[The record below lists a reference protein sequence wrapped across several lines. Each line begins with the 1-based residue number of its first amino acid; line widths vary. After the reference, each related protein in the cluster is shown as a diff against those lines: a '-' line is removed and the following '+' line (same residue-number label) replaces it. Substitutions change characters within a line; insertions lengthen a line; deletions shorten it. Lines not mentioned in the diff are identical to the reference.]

1 MDLLKTLNR
10 PGTRLPSHCDRN
22 LTPGIDM
29 TTGSL
34 GQGASTALGVALGNK
49 LDKRENTTFL
59 ILGDGECDEGQVW
72 EMALM
77 AAHHKLDNFIVFI
90 DYNKQQLDGYT
101 KDIND
106 LGSIKDKFESF
117 GWYAQDIDGHDIV
130 QIYEAIENAKKTTGK
145 PSVIVLNTIKG
156 KGCSFA
162 EGILKNHHMTVSK
175 EQTEEALKVLQEELD
190 RKVRK

>member
-1 MDLLKTLNR
+1 M
-10 PGTRLPSHCDRN
+10 
-22 LTPGIDM
+22 
-29 TTGSL
+29 
-34 GQGASTALGVALGNK
+34 GNK

-130 QIYEAIENAKKTTGK
+130 QIYEAIENAKKQQAS
-145 PSVIVLNTIKG
+145 PQLSY
-156 KGCSFA
+156 
-162 EGILKNHHMTVSK
+162 
-175 EQTEEALKVLQEELD
+175 
-190 RKVRK
+190 